1 MMGYRLSP
9 HLHCCT
15 LGACSV
21 FLDLDSDRYFLL
33 QKDADARFQRFVAG
47 CADVSDLTWLQSR
60 NIIQAGPANSAER
73 KLQVETPLFSVIEN
87 DIPPAPLRLTA
98 KAILFQACAELM
110 LKRRS
115 LAQVFSR
122 IASASLPARP
132 EEFSVAARAAAAFQR
147 AGRFTSGVDKCLV
160 RGVAMKC
167 MLAREG
173 CHVDLII
180 GVALPFSAHCWVQFG
195 STVLTDPLDLVTT
208 YKPILVV

>member
-15 LGACSV
+15 LGTCSV

-33 QKDADARFQRFVAG
+33 QKDAGARFQRFVSG
-47 CADVSDLTWLQSR
+47 CAEVSDLAWLQSR

-73 KLQVETPLFSVIEN
+73 KLQVETPLYSVICN
-87 DIPPAPLRLTA
+87 DMPRAPLELTA
-98 KAILFQACAELM
+98 KAIFFQACAELM
-110 LKRRS
+110 LKRRP

-122 IASASLPARP
+122 IASASLPAKP
-132 EEFSVAARAAAAFQR
+132 EGYLVASTAAAAFDR
-147 AGRFTSGVDKCLV
+147 AGRFTSSVDKCLI
-160 RGVAMKC
+160 RGIAMKC
-167 MLAREG
+167 MLARQG